1 MINREIDR
9 RTPTIEATG
18 EIPRPTQ
25 APRQGV
31 HGKHAATQKGRDR
44 AATLGCAG
52 VVLVVLTILAC
63 VAAVLFR
70 VWVDHVEGEALAKPM
85 DGSTAGANAVTAEEL
100 LAREARG
107 EWEDGAWSVTK
118 EDLEREYELD
128 AAYPL
133 NGKKAALT
141 ANTTYNRG
149 AGMVDLITYDMKTNA
164 MIRHYGQLDQFGNVR
179 WYAAETVLDADG
191 RPRIMPTE

>member
-85 DGSTAGANAVTAEEL
+85 DGSTAGANAVTVEEL
-100 LAREARG
+100 KASITHG
-107 EWEDGAWSVTK
+107 KWESGAWSVTE
-118 EDLEREYELD
+118 EDLEREYELGK
-128 AAYPL
+128 AYPA
-133 NGKKAALT
+133 NGRDAFLT
-141 ANTTYNRG
+141 ANTTYGRG
-149 AGMVDLITYDMKTNA
+149 AGMVDLVTYDTETNA
-164 MIRHYGQLDQFGNVR
+164 MIRHYGQLDQYGHVR
-179 WYAAETVLDADG
+179 WYAAETVLDEDG
-191 RPRIMPTE
+191 MPRIMPTE

>member
-1 MINREIDR
+1 MIDREIDK

-18 EIPRPTQ
+18 TIPKPTQ
-25 APRQGV
+25 VPKPA
-31 HGKHAATQKGRDR
+31 HSHARHMSRDGGDK
-44 AATLGCAG
+44 AATLGYVGLAF
-52 VVLVVLTILAC
+52 VALTALAFI
-63 VAAVLFR
+63 AAVLFR

-100 LAREARG
+100 LVREARG
-107 EWEDGAWSVTK
+107 EWKDGAWSVTK

-141 ANTTYNRG
+141 VNTTYNRG

-179 WYAAETVLDADG
+179 WYAAETVLDEDG
-191 RPRIMPTE
+191 RPRVMPRN